1 MSGKLLPDNDHFA
14 RHCTG
19 KLRKHFSQEADNGRS
34 PPWLKGT
41 VFEPDPQDGI
51 VSVLWI
57 EYHDGTWE
65 QQLDGVRRELRDS
78 KRTVA
83 KTHQLAALQVK
94 TVKEIGARYDRSLSM
109 RHEPDN
115 EQRLW
120 SHVAL
125 RGIVLEDRKLQQRLA
140 DQALVVSAYIGP
152 D

>member
-1 MSGKLLPDNDHFA
+1 MSGKLLPDDHHFA
-14 RHCTG
+14 PHCSG
-19 KLRKHFSQEADNGRS
+19 KRGRDFGQEADNRRS

-78 KRTVA
+78 KRNVA

-94 TVKEIGARYDRSLSM
+94 TAKEIGARYNRSLSA

-120 SHVAL
+120 SHAAL
-125 RGIVLEDRKLQQRLA
+125 RGIALEDRILQQRLA